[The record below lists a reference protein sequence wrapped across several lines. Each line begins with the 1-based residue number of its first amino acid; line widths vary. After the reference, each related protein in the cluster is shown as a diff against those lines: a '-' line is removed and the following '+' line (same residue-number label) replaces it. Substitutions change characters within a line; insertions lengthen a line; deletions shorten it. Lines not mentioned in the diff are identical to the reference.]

1 MNEPIYLQRAPD
13 KDDGQIKCWRA
24 IGKSSK
30 LFINSSSLVAMI
42 AGESPANGLE
52 SATPYALHRTDADT
66 YQMGQTE
73 YKLTSTNK
81 NHIIQLT
88 K

>member
-1 MNEPIYLQRAPD
+1 MREPIYLQRTPD

-24 IGKSSK
+24 IGKPSK

-42 AGESPANGLE
+42 AGESPANELE
-52 SATPYALHRTDADT
+52 SATPYALHRKDENT
-66 YQMGQTE
+66 YQVGQTE

-81 NHIIQLT
+81 NHIIQLI